1 MSPSGPVL
9 QQQQRET
16 TGPCME
22 YVLHVVDSRR
32 TELDPLFFLHYFLEE
47 EKERE
52 RVEVDGFAAGGFG
65 DGSADDRAEAWVCQ
79 LSVLRRDGGTI
90 VGSERRSEG
99 WKAYLDQEHTATA
112 QAGQP
117 PG

>member
-9 QQQQRET
+9 QQQQREM

-52 RVEVDGFAAGGFG
+52 
-65 DGSADDRAEAWVCQ
+65 SCTKP
-79 LSVLRRDGGTI
+79 VLRLSWPLPVMLSHSWISDYI
-90 VGSERRSEG
+90 
-99 WKAYLDQEHTATA
+99 
-112 QAGQP
+112 
-117 PG
+117 